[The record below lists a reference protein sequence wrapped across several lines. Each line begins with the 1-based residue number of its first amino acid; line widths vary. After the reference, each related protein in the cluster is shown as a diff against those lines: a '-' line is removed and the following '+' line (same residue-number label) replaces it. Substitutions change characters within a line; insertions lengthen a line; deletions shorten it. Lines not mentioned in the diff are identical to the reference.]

1 MAVYK
6 AFRKDFKKI
15 KGYVQAVN
23 VRTAKNRTNLI
34 DLDTPFHGNHPKYNE
49 YVSKKITKLTNEGD
63 LKLDDINTLQ
73 NNLRNEIG
81 KAQASGKNLNEH
93 FGKLK

>member
-1 MAVYK
+1 MC
-6 AFRKDFKKI
+6 RQLMLEPQRI
-15 KGYVQAVN
+15 
-23 VRTAKNRTNLI
+23 
-34 DLDTPFHGNHPKYNE
+34 
-49 YVSKKITKLTNEGD
+49 
-63 LKLDDINTLQ
+63 KLDDINTLQ

>member
-1 MAVYK
+1 
-6 AFRKDFKKI
+6 
-15 KGYVQAVN
+15 
-23 VRTAKNRTNLI
+23 
-34 DLDTPFHGNHPKYNE
+34 
-49 YVSKKITKLTNEGD
+49 VSSASSPVVALEGD